1 MEIIIWIVLAI
12 GCAIFASNKGR
23 DGGRWFVI
31 SVLLSPV
38 IGFILLLIL
47 QDVSQKTAL
56 EDGKLKKCIACA
68 ELIKAEAIK
77 CKHCGAAV

>member
-23 DGGRWFVI
+23 DVGRWFVI

-47 QDVSQKTAL
+47 QDVSQQTAL
-56 EDGKLKKCIACA
+56 EDGKLKKCTACA